1 MKGLKII
8 AYLALII
15 FPRNLIF
22 CYELASVLERG
33 WFLQDRNQ
41 DGFVDS
47 VDCKII
53 LPDNPS
59 IELVRSASE
68 IAFRLSFESEGIT
81 PPIVFTETE
90 LGKKPE
96 FRNLILIGDSK
107 IHRKFL
113 QKIGKSYQC
122 PENSGIIEVVDEDI
136 LSIRGSDDNS
146 IFYSVK
152 NFFSRF
158 PYLWEI
164 YGRKTGTTFESIRK
178 DIEKFFRGGG
188 VDLEKILFKRL
199 VYENKDA
206 IIKMEKGGKELE
218 FYDSDMGEVKIL
230 EIEIHFNDLKK
241 LEKGANLLNKLKE
254 NQKKGEGTKI
264 LNYPGIS
271 KLELSL
277 LFSNKEER
285 KINLERIGFPERM
298 LSRRLSPELV
308 RTKPK
313 PKPKEISFS
322 NLFTKEGLI
331 KEEEKGIEKLESR
344 IVLSSKDFSPSVAEI
359 ASRLGLEST
368 GITMPITILDEEIKN
383 FDEIDFNPIIIGE
396 ENRFFQYLVK
406 SGKLKIPDLNK
417 DEGFISIISR
427 AFNDFT
433 AIVFAG
439 NLKNS
444 SLYFA
449 KNLPFIWR
457 EGKGGI
463 EIFKIEDNV
472 NSFFKLKNREGQ
484 ISYARKQIENFLSK
498 NPIKNMEF
506 LKVEVFLDET
516 ISNESQKLFGDL
528 FEGKDVNV
536 NLISRKEG
544 KNLFE
549 IEKLFPY
556 EVDEFWQMWKDEVL
570 KKLTPGKRLKID
582 IRLSEPPEIRES
594 IKEKIISE
602 LEKLGFRRDDISIR
616 VLSAYKQGFSWI
628 VDDIIPRVK
637 GKEISSV
644 HIIFPYINVKIY
656 PAKFQE
662 EPTRWLS
669 ELYPIDEI
677 ISRELSLPL
686 ESITFEREVLEEPL
700 YKIKILGKDGFSLE
714 ESFSPFTSKRL
725 YLEKFPSW
733 GEVTVTEGG
742 IIVEEDG
749 EEIFRKVI
757 KTDLHL
763 FWDFYQKEVLE
774 KLHQHIIKKTGGKP
788 FIEKQPFFHTLK
800 VELSASE
807 PDYRIGIDEEMLS
820 SLESIHDEI
829 YFDTLDFLEGI
840 LQKEKLILDE
850 KEVQKRFNAPGKIVP
865 VIYSS
870 VPGKPAKVKITL
882 TDYPSSKPKVHF
894 HWKDM
899 KGVEREEEII
909 FQPLSVESCKAKGIR
924 VKQDK
929 VSSLEIYLK
938 FSKDENAI
946 VFDMIESL
954 KKLRGKGFFRDFL
967 SSNYLEEI
975 NFNFQFEFFHSSNL
989 LKIFQ
994 FPQKR
999 TYPYRPDLIKLDHV
1013 ISSKEASQICE
1024 ILGTLPEIY
1033 TYMFW
1038 KSYEGRDIP
1047 VMEISLPSPSL
1058 VISKNK
1064 LILRKPTILFTG
1076 RQHGNEVSSTSYLL
1090 KFAELLA
1097 KDENWREYLKKLNVV
1112 IHPVE
1117 NPDGADLAY
1126 ELQKITPHFCFHAGR
1141 YTSLGADVST
1151 QIRNPETDLTEALYR
1166 NFLYERWKPDIYLNL
1181 HGYPSHE
1188 WVQQFAGY
1196 TPYLFRQYWIPRGWY
1211 AFITHLEH
1219 PAYPFHNEASKVLLE
1234 YINRELNEIPDILIN
1249 QNQYKRYVRWA
1260 ERWQPHIHFLE
1271 MHGETNLYFERR
1283 SPRASKPSARRD
1295 ITLWEAVTEAMDE
1308 TAQNGWL
1315 NFVCLQGLSFV
1326 KAHLD
1331 FLKDSEILFH
1341 REEEEER
1348 SGKISI
1354 TITRIRPVRVKRD

>member
-1 MKGLKII
+1 MKGLRTI

-15 FPRNLIF
+15 FARNLIF
-22 CYELASVLERG
+22 CYELASVLEKG
-33 WFLQDRNQ
+33 GFLQDRNQ
-41 DGFVDS
+41 DGFVDF

-53 LPDNPS
+53 LSDNPS
-59 IELVRSASE
+59 IDLVRSASE

-81 PPIVFTETE
+81 PPIVFTEME
-90 LGKKPE
+90 LGKKFE
-96 FRNLILIGDSK
+96 FRNLIIIGDSK

-113 QKIGKSYQC
+113 EKNGKPYQC
-122 PENSGIIEVVDEDI
+122 PENSGIIEIIDENI
-136 LSIRGSDDNS
+136 LSIRGSNDSS

-158 PYLWEI
+158 PYLWEV

-178 DIEKFFRGGG
+178 DIEKFFIERGI
-188 VDLEKILFKRL
+188 DLEKILFKRL

-206 IIKMEKGGKELE
+206 IKKMEKAGKELE
-218 FYDSDMGEVKIL
+218 FYEADMGEVKIL

-241 LEKGANLLNKLKE
+241 LEKGLTLLNELKE
-254 NQKKGEGTKI
+254 NQKKGKGTKI

-271 KLELSL
+271 KLELNL
-277 LFSNKEER
+277 LFSSKGR

-298 LSRRLSPELV
+298 LARKLSQELV
-308 RTKPK
+308 KKKPK
-313 PKPKEISFS
+313 PKPKEMSFS
-322 NLFTKEGLI
+322 NLFTKDGLM
-331 KEEEKGIEKLESR
+331 KEEEKGIEKLESK

-359 ASRLGLEST
+359 AFRLGLEST

-383 FDEIDFNPIIIGE
+383 FDEIDFNPIIVG
-396 ENRFFQYLVK
+396 ENRLFQYLVK

-417 DEGFISIISR
+417 GEGFISIVPR

-439 NLKNS
+439 DLKNS

-463 EIFKIEDNV
+463 EIFKIEDDV
-472 NSFFKLKNREGQ
+472 NSFFKLKNSEGQ
-484 ISYARKQIENFLSK
+484 ISYARKQIEDFLSK

-506 LKVEVFLDET
+506 LKIEVFLDEI
-516 ISNESQKLFGDL
+516 ISNDSQKLFGDL
-528 FEGKDVNV
+528 FEGKGVNI

-544 KNLFE
+544 KNSFE
-549 IEKLFPY
+549 IEKVFPY
-556 EVDEFWQMWKDEVL
+556 EVDEFWRIWKDEVL
-570 KKLTPGKRLKID
+570 KVLTPGKRLKID
-582 IRLSEPPEIRES
+582 LRLSEPPEIRAS
-594 IKEKIISE
+594 IKEKVILE
-602 LEKLGFRRDDISIR
+602 LEKLGFRRDELSIR
-616 VLSAYKQGFSWI
+616 ILSAYKQGFSWI
-628 VDDIIPRVK
+628 VDDIIPQVK

-644 HIIFPYINVKIY
+644 HIIFPYINVKMS
-656 PAKFQE
+656 PSKFQE

-669 ELYPIDEI
+669 ELYPVDEI
-677 ISRELSLPL
+677 ISRELNLHL
-686 ESITFEREVLEEPL
+686 ESITFEKEELEKPF
-700 YKIKILGKDGFSLE
+700 YKIKILGKEGVILE

-733 GEVTVTEGG
+733 GEVTVTDGG
-742 IIVEEDG
+742 IIIEEDG
-749 EEIFRKVI
+749 KEIFRKTI
-757 KTDLHL
+757 KTDLEI

-774 KLHQHIIKKTGGKP
+774 KLHEHIMKKTGGKP
-788 FIEKQPFFHTLK
+788 TIEKQPFFHTLK
-800 VELSASE
+800 VELFASE
-807 PDYRIGIDEEMLS
+807 PDYRIGIDEEILS

-829 YFDTLDFLEGI
+829 YFDTLDFLEGT

-850 KEVQKRFNAPGKIVP
+850 KEIQKRFNAPGKIFP
-865 VIYSS
+865 LIYPS
-870 VPGKPAKVKITL
+870 VPGKPAKVKIIL
-882 TDYPSSKPKVHF
+882 TDYPSSKPKIHF
-894 HWKDM
+894 HWKDL

-909 FQPLSVESCKAKGIR
+909 FQSLSVELCKAKGIK
-924 VKQDK
+924 VKQNK
-929 VSSLEIYLK
+929 VSSMEIYLK
-938 FSKDENAI
+938 FSKDEIA
-946 VFDMIESL
+946 VAFDMTEAL
-954 KKLRGKGFFRDFL
+954 KKLRVKGLFRDFL

-975 NFNFQFEFFHSSNL
+975 NFNFQFESFHSSNL
-989 LKIFQ
+989 LKV
-994 FPQKR
+994 FPSKEKR
-999 TYPYRPDLIKLDHV
+999 TYDYRADLIKFDHV

-1024 ILGTLPEIY
+1024 ILGTFPEIY
-1033 TYMFW
+1033 TYRLW
-1038 KSYEGRDIP
+1038 KSYEGRDIS

-1064 LILRKPTILFTG
+1064 LTLRKPTILFTG

-1090 KFAELLA
+1090 KLAELLA
-1097 KDENWREYLKKLNVV
+1097 KDENWKEYLKKLNVV

-1126 ELQKITPHFCFHAGR
+1126 ELQKITPHFSLHAGR

-1151 QIRNPETDLTEALYR
+1151 QIRNPETALTEALFR
-1166 NFLYERWKPDIYLNL
+1166 NFLYERWEPDIYLNL

-1188 WVQQFAGY
+1188 WVQQFSGY

-1219 PAYPFHNEASKVLLE
+1219 PGYPFHSEASKVLLE
-1234 YINRELNEIPDILIN
+1234 YVNRELNKLPAISIN

-1283 SPRASKPSARRD
+1283 SSRASKPSVRREL
-1295 ITLWEAVTEAMDE
+1295 TLWEAVTEAMDE

-1341 REEEEER
+1341 REEEEE
-1348 SGKISI
+1348 SPGKISI
-1354 TITRIRPVRVKRD
+1354 TTTRIRPVRVKSD